1 MKREPLQTEAYF
13 IDCISETKESIRKRE
28 GYIEKKAEVQ
38 MNWVAIYYG
47 LYSNYADLLK
57 YRYSLGDDIA
67 ALKTLID
74 QSVKWA
80 IEYYRLPEYRTQKY
94 ADYFGIYDDTLSTF
108 SLGYLLGSDKSLLL
122 EYTEAVDICG
132 KDALIDRMIQFTDD
146 QRKLSEKLVYPKA
159 FETLYPVFDAPASQ
173 RSSII
178 KQHLSTWYAK
188 VARKASWYNT
198 HKPGN
203 GVAFFG
209 YWSFEAAAIT
219 FLLNIDDT
227 DYRDMKYYP
236 KDLVDY
242 ARNKK

>member
-1 MKREPLQTEAYF
+1 MKREPLQTQAYF

-28 GYIEKKAEVQ
+28 GYVEKKAEVQ

-47 LYSNYADLLK
+47 LHHEYAMLLK
-57 YRYSLGDDIA
+57 YHYSLGNDIA
-67 ALKTLID
+67 GFKVLIEK
-74 QSVKWA
+74 SIKWA
-80 IEYYRLPEYRTQKY
+80 VDYYRLPEYKTQKY
-94 ADYFGIYDDTLSTF
+94 SDYFGIYYGTISTF
-108 SLGYLLGSDKSLLL
+108 SIGYLLGSDTSLML
-122 EYTEAVDICG
+122 EYIEAIDVCG
-132 KDALIDRMIQFTDD
+132 KDALIDRMIQFSDD
-146 QRKLSEKLVYPKA
+146 KRALSQKLVYPKA
-159 FETLYPVFDAPASQ
+159 FEALYPVFDAPADQ
-173 RSSII
+173 RSLII
-178 KQHLSTWYAK
+178 KEYLSIWYAK
-188 VARKASWYNT
+188 VAKKASWFNT

-227 DYRDMKYYP
+227 DYRDIKYYP